1 MSAGAPAIAAISAR
15 PNITAVSQS
24 ALSVN
29 KPVHRINARD
39 VLMIQVI
46 IQKLSRFLFPDE
58 VGRATQVCRSWSVAL
73 EAGCVW
79 DWQAIQEG
87 VDTPAIR
94 VKAFLSTYRS
104 ENDDYPFNDRISHLV
119 SEHINEFLGSVK
131 GVKHHFVNP
140 CPAMAYGR
148 DEWVRDFG
156 DPGPEPRLPSS
167 IHRELRCPDPF
178 QPGKTKA
185 ETHLLAL
192 LPRTVQPTKWSKIS
206 LLTLAQMEEMVRS
219 RNEEDTLQFIHPEAR
234 KYIENKPFPQSHWV
248 MMTKDA
254 IKDSNSW
261 RYDQQKQRIK
271 KEGYEVPTVL
281 EAVTCIFLENA
292 RSGIRL
298 FSSDPN
304 ISWTSCEDDAGGNR
318 DGRPVVGRNYGRGGV
333 QVTFFGQVTPSGLLS
348 HRHVGIAGILRLKTT
363 EGHTPQVQKKSSGCT
378 VM

>member
-1 MSAGAPAIAAISAR
+1 
-15 PNITAVSQS
+15 
-24 ALSVN
+24 
-29 KPVHRINARD
+29 
-39 VLMIQVI
+39 MIQVI

-156 DPGPEPRLPSS
+156 DPGPVPRLPSS
-167 IHRELRCPDPF
+167 IYRDLRSPDPF

-185 ETHLLAL
+185 ETHLLAF

-206 LLTLAQMEEMVRS
+206 LLTLALMEDMILS
-219 RNEEDTLQFIHPEAR
+219 RRGYPFQWGDTLQFVHDEAR
-234 KYIENKPFPQSHWV
+234 KYIERKPFPQSQWV
-248 MMTKDA
+248 MMTKDV

-261 RYDQQKQRIK
+261 WYDQEKQRIK